1 MPRVFLS
8 LQESKSNVIFSICMA
23 KSCSLFHKL
32 RQLSAVFL
40 ITVSFVLVSCA
51 GRPKYEPKANLSYAN
66 FEVYFQEKLAE
77 SKRKNHRPGN
87 EERYIS
93 FGKKTPLAFLYIH
106 GFGASRAEGEEV
118 MEKLAKKFK
127 ANTYLLR
134 LPGHGTNKED
144 QRDQNFNNY
153 LDASREAL
161 YMMQSQG
168 DRVVVFGSSM
178 GGLLATWLASEYPE
192 EVDGLVLANPFYA
205 PVDGSLN
212 ILNYPGGLTFIHLL
226 KGKVRSSSH
235 NNNPKVLPERN
246 NFWYPEQYFSALV
259 GVNDLKNYAAVP
271 TVFRKV
277 TSPALLLYYYKNE
290 KEQDPTASVPKMLEG
305 YTNFGLDKTPNP
317 LNRKVAVENGMHV
330 LMSKWVITDKA
341 FIEAQTEKWLTE
353 LSKSK

>member
-8 LQESKSNVIFSICMA
+8 LQESKYTVKFSICMA
-23 KSCSLFHKL
+23 KSCSLFHNL
-32 RQLSAVFL
+32 RQITSVLL
-40 ITVSFVLVSCA
+40 ITVTFALVSCA
-51 GRPKYEPKANLSYAN
+51 GRPNYQSKANLSYAN
-66 FEVYFQEKLAE
+66 FEVYFQEKLNE

-106 GFGASRAEGEEV
+106 GFGASRAEGEDV
-118 MEKLAKKFK
+118 MEKLAKKYK

-168 DRVVVFGSSM
+168 DKVIVFGSSM

-212 ILNYPGGLTFIHLL
+212 ILNYPGGLSFIHLL
-226 KGKVRSSSH
+226 KGKVRASVH
-235 NNNPKVLPERN
+235 NNPKVLPERN
-246 NFWYPEQYFSALV
+246 NFWYPEQYFAALV

-271 TVFRKV
+271 DVFRKV

-305 YTNFGLDKTPNP
+305 YTNFGLEKTPNP
-317 LNRKVAVENGMHV
+317 LNKKVAVENGMHV
-330 LMSKWVITDKA
+330 LMSKWVITDKV
-341 FIEAQTEKWLTE
+341 FIEAQIDVWLKE
-353 LSKSK
+353 LMKTK

>member
-1 MPRVFLS
+1 
-8 LQESKSNVIFSICMA
+8 MA
-23 KSCSLFHKL
+23 KLCSLFKPQGQ
-32 RQLSAVFL
+32 RIFL
-40 ITVSFVLVSCA
+40 ALFLLAFLLQTCA
-51 GRPKYEPKANLSYAN
+51 GRPNYQPKANLSYAN
-66 FEVYFQEKLAE
+66 FEVYFQEKLNE

-93 FGKKTPLAFLYIH
+93 YGKKTPLAFLYIH

-118 MEKLAKKFK
+118 LEKLSKKFK

-144 QRDQNFNNY
+144 QAAQNFSDY

-161 YMMQSQG
+161 YMMQGQG
-168 DRVVVFGSSM
+168 DKVIVFGSSM

-192 EVDGLVLANPFYA
+192 EVDGLVLANPFYG

-226 KGKVRSSSH
+226 KGKVRNSSH
-235 NNNPKVLPERN
+235 NDNPKVLPERN
-246 NFWYPEQYFSALV
+246 LYWYPEQYFSALV
-259 GVNDLKNYAAVP
+259 GVNDLKNYASHP
-271 TVFRKV
+271 EVFQKV
-277 TSPALLLYYYKNE
+277 TSPTLLLYYYKSE

-305 YTNFGLDKTPNP
+305 FSNFGLQKSPNP
-317 LNRKVAVENGMHV
+317 LNKKVPVVDGMHV

-341 FIEAQTEKWLTE
+341 FIEAQTEQWIGELT
-353 LSKSK
+353 KVK

>member
-8 LQESKSNVIFSICMA
+8 LQESKYTVKFSICMA
-23 KSCSLFHKL
+23 KSCSLFHNL
-32 RQLSAVFL
+32 RQITSVLL
-40 ITVSFVLVSCA
+40 ITVTFALVSCA
-51 GRPKYEPKANLSYAN
+51 GRPNYQPKANLSYAN
-66 FEVYFQEKLAE
+66 FEVYFQEKLNE

-106 GFGASRAEGEEV
+106 GFGASRAEGEDV
-118 MEKLAKKFK
+118 MEKLAKKYK

-168 DRVVVFGSSM
+168 DKVIVFGSSM

-212 ILNYPGGLTFIHLL
+212 ILNYPGGLSFIHLL
-226 KGKVRSSSH
+226 KGKVRASVH
-235 NNNPKVLPERN
+235 NNPKVLPERN
-246 NFWYPEQYFSALV
+246 NYWYPEQYFAALV

-271 TVFRKV
+271 DVFRKV

-305 YTNFGLDKTPNP
+305 YANFGLEKTPNP
-317 LNRKVAVENGMHV
+317 LNKKVAVENGMHV
-330 LMSKWVITDKA
+330 LMSKWVITDKV
-341 FIEAQTEKWLTE
+341 FIEAQIDVWLKE
-353 LSKSK
+353 LMKTK